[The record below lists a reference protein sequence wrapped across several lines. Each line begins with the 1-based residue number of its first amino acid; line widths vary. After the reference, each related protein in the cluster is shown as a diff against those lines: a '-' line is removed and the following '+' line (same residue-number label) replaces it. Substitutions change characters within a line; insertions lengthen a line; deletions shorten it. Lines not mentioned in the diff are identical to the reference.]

1 MAAEEK
7 KGGAVARKFSS
18 VVKFFR
24 DCTAE
29 IKKIVWPTPKTAFK
43 NMGIVLVAM
52 IVIGLFVYGLDSLFG
67 ALLQL
72 VMDV

>member
-7 KGGAVARKFSS
+7 KGGAIARKFSS

-24 DCTAE
+24 DCVAE

-52 IVIGLFVYGLDSLFG
+52 IVIGAVVFGLDSLFG
-67 ALLQL
+67 WLLGL
-72 VMDV
+72 VM